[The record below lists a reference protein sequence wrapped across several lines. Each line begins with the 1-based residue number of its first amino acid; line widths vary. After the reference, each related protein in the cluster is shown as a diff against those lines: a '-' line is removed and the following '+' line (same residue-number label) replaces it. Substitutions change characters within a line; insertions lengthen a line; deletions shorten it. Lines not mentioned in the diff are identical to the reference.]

1 MKRLLLFYGTTDGQT
16 AKIMKFLDAELRGL
30 GAGVTL
36 VEAAEGP
43 APAELSEYDGVIVAG
58 SIHAGGFQRRLIR
71 WVRHHREALGAR
83 PHIFLAVCLSVLQQD
98 PAVHRELERILTRF
112 VRATGWRPRAM
123 KTVAGALSYSR
134 YGFLRRWVMRRIAR
148 KAGGG
153 TDVSR
158 DYEYTDWEELRRLAQ
173 NFLTS
178 LGGGP
183 EREVRG
189 RVTTVS
195 ATGEIT

>member
-1 MKRLLLFYGTTDGQT
+1 MKRLLLLYGTTDGQT

-36 VEAAEGP
+36 VEADGGP

-71 WVRHHREALGAR
+71 WVRHHREALNAR

-123 KTVAGALSYSR
+123 KAVAGALSYSR

-158 DYEYTDWEELRRLAQ
+158 DYEYTDWEELRRLAT
-173 NFLTS
+173 NFLSSCGGEPELAVTS
-178 LGGGP
+178 MA
-183 EREVRG
+183 
-189 RVTTVS
+189 TAVS